1 MGPTCDNWHGQLKIG
16 WERSTTDYRWP
27 NNHPVMIAG
36 NSRSFKINLGSLLL
50 PLILW
55 VLWLTS
61 PSKVFD
67 VFFFI
72 IIFGN
77 KERYTK
83 EKQVFYVLYINLR
96 EEFDTS
102 QCLEDPK
109 DFTSFVH
116 SQKGGCGWWLI
127 VGPFLVK
134 SPNCCVVF
142 LNAQVLSVLLNYV
155 YRFTLMF

>member
-1 MGPTCDNWHGQLKIG
+1 M
-16 WERSTTDYRWP
+16 S
-27 NNHPVMIAG
+27 
-36 NSRSFKINLGSLLL
+36 
-50 PLILW
+50 
-55 VLWLTS
+55 
-61 PSKVFD
+61 
-67 VFFFI
+67 FFFI

-127 VGPFLVK
+127 VEPFLVK